1 MPTQSVT
8 VVRIYVRE
16 GEHVVVKLMKFL
28 QNEAKVAGATVL
40 RGTSGFGA
48 DGKTHTSS
56 LLALSLDLPEIVEF
70 YDTPERVDAVLTLI
84 KDKMALPHIISWP
97 ASLHLPSAPMG
108 R

>member
-1 MPTQSVT
+1 MATQSVT

-16 GEHVVVKLMKFL
+16 GEHAVAKLMKFL
-28 QNEAKVAGATVL
+28 QNEAKVAGATVF

-70 YDTPERVDAVLTLI
+70 YDTPERVEAVLTLI
-84 KDKMALPHIISWP
+84 EDKMPLPHIISWP
-97 ASLHLPSAPMG
+97 AFLHLPSAPMG

>member
-1 MPTQSVT
+1 MATQSVT

-16 GEHVVVKLMKFL
+16 GEHAVVKLMKFL

-70 YDTPERVDAVLTLI
+70 YDTPQRVDAVLTLLE
-84 KDKMALPHIISWP
+84 DKMSLPHIISWP
-97 ASLHLPSAPMG
+97 ALVHLPPTTKAL
-108 R
+108 